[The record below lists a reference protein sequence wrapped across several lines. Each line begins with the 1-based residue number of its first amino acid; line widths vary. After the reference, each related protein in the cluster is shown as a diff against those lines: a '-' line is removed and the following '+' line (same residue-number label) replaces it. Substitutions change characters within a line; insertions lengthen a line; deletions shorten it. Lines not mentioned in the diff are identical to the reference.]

1 MRLTVDNELF
11 WLVQAAGK
19 GMEAGS
25 KWDNM
30 QAWQKDAFL
39 KGSIGFLC
47 GDLNIEEAKVR
58 RVLGS
63 SIGIGRRLWVCYNR
77 KVPR

>member
-1 MRLTVDNELF
+1 
-11 WLVQAAGK
+11 
-19 GMEAGS
+19 
-25 KWDNM
+25 M